1 MYRHCICDGFEPYLE
16 RIRKMQVSSKETY
29 LGMKETYLCMKETFE
44 PCLERIRKMQASKSP
59 SVISS

>member
-29 LGMKETYLCMKETFE
+29 LGMKETFE